1 MAKKKPEPVDD
12 LVTVIAGAHF
22 KHDGQDIRPRQV
34 VQMSQAE
41 AADLLALRFVY
52 LPKPEEPAR

>member
-1 MAKKKPEPVDD
+1 MAKSKPKPTDD

-22 KHDGQDIRPRQV
+22 KHGGRDIRPRET